1 MNRHSLVL
9 QMNWIGQKTCYLGT
23 FLERMDMVEICRTWH
38 FNNPS
43 GLHSL
48 LNWTHPSLQDCKSTL
63 KIWMLSWPDGSLE
76 EITRVLFHPWI
87 VEKRYRHVDPGSIF
101 HSARYMFPCRPL
113 FRPWISYVFFG
124 WSMDS
129 TKGRSWIPKTSQD
142 MILMSENQIWDQHT
156 D

>member
-76 EITRVLFHPWI
+76 EITLVLFHPWI
-87 VEKRYRHVDPGSIF
+87 VEKRYHHVDPGSIF

-113 FRPWISYVFFG
+113 FRPWISYVFFWLING
-124 WSMDS
+124 FN
-129 TKGRSWIPKTSQD
+129 KGPLVDTQD
-142 MILMSENQIWDQHT
+142 MILMSEDQIWDQHT